1 MEGYEPSTYGDRFAD
16 IYDDWY
22 PPDEASAV
30 AVDTLAELADPRRPI
45 LELGIGTG
53 RLALPLAERGFD
65 VRGIDASAKMIERL
79 RSKPGGEK
87 IPVALGDL
95 GSVQVP
101 PRPNTAAAPPPEANT
116 GATTAPPP
124 TAGTEPNTAPSA
136 TAGTEPSTVTGPE
149 RCALVFA
156 AGNTIF
162 GLLSADA
169 QAACFHRVRDV
180 LIPGGRFVVEA
191 FVPPDDDADA
201 RQEDVAIRSMTAQQL
216 VLSAARRNP
225 TQQTISGHYIE
236 LCDGSV
242 TLRPFHLRYASVA
255 ELDAMAEAAGLEL
268 EHRWSSWRREPFTPH
283 STDHVS
289 VWRRPL

>member
-22 PPDEASAV
+22 PPDETSAQT
-30 AVDTLAELADPRRPI
+30 VDTLAELADPRQPI

-53 RLALPLAERGFD
+53 RLALPLAKRGFD
-65 VRGIDASAKMIERL
+65 VRGIDASTKMIERL

-87 IPVALGDL
+87 IAVTLGDL

-101 PRPNTAAAPPPEANT
+101 PRPNTAAEPPPPANT
-116 GATTAPPP
+116 GPGAAPLAP
-124 TAGTEPNTAPSA
+124 AITEPSSA
-136 TAGTEPSTVTGPE
+136 TATE

-169 QAACFHRVRDV
+169 QAACFRRVSDV

-191 FVPPDDDADA
+191 FVPPDDGDSG
-201 RQEDVAIRSMTAQQL
+201 QEDVAIRSMTAQQL

-236 LCDGSV
+236 LRDGSV

-255 ELDAMAEAAGLEL
+255 ELDAMADAAGLEL
-268 EHRWSSWRREPFTPH
+268 EHRWSSWRRDPFTPH
-283 STDHVS
+283 STDHIS
-289 VWRRPL
+289 VWRRPS